1 MTDATQVQ
9 GVEYF
14 LNIDY
19 LALGTVERRAWG
31 KHKVCSIP

>member
-1 MTDATQVQ
+1 MGTQLQ

-19 LALGTVERRAWG
+19 LAVEVEIVDMYG
-31 KHKVCSIP
+31 KHKAWSIC